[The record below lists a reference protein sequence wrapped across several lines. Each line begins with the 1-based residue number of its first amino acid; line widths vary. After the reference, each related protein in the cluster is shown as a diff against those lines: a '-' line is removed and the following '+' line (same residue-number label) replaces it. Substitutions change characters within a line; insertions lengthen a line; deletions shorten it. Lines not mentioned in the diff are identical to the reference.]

1 MSLLEI
7 VGAIEA
13 ERLKQ
18 GITIKDLTRHA
29 GISLY
34 TYYHW
39 VEKRS
44 MPKIDALSCVL
55 DVLNLD
61 VVLTNR
67 GGEANENKAN

>member
-7 VGAIEA
+7 VSAIET
-13 ERLKQ
+13 ERQKQ

-29 GISLY
+29 GISQY

-39 VEKRS
+39 IERRG
-44 MPKIDALSCVL
+44 MPKIDALSCVM

-61 VVLTNR
+61 VELTNR
-67 GGEANENKAN
+67 GGKANENKAN

>member
-7 VGAIEA
+7 ISAIEA
-13 ERLKQ
+13 ERRNQ
-18 GITIKDLTRHA
+18 GMTIKDLTRHA
-29 GISLY
+29 GISQY

-61 VVLTNR
+61 VELTNR
-67 GGEANENKAN
+67 GGKANENKAN

>member
-7 VGAIEA
+7 VSAIET
-13 ERLKQ
+13 ERRKQ
-18 GITIKDLTRHA
+18 GISIKDLTRHA

-39 VEKRS
+39 IEKRG

-55 DVLNLD
+55 DVLNLEID
-61 VVLTNR
+61 IRRRET
-67 GGEANENKAN
+67 K